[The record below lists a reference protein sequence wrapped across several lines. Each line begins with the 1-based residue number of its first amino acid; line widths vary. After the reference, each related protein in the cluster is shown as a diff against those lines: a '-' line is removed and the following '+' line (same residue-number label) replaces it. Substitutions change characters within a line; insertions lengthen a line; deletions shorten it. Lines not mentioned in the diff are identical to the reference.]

1 MAKKAAKKPGF
12 VPFAKKGD
20 KPMSKSAA
28 TRKKGC

>member
-1 MAKKAAKKPGF
+1 MAKSSKKKPGF
-12 VPFAKKGD
+12 APFAKKGD

>member
-1 MAKKAAKKPGF
+1 MAKSAKKKPGF
-12 VPFAKKGD
+12 VPFPKKGE